1 MKIIQ
6 SKDII
11 GKPTSD
17 LIPNNIIERAD
28 FSEDK
33 VSIVYSHTSGGE
45 ISAHSDETM
54 FASNKIYASS
64 PHADYAGEIVSGTS
78 VGRVAFYNFITPK
91 NTKYYHVVQDM
102 EPYGAIYDASNDS
115 YIGGEFNYYESYADF
130 KSSVLGSLST
140 YFTHELGYFETPKNP
155 YNGALS
161 KINLVGAVRIDEYR
175 EYQLLVGSSADLY
188 SINRES
194 FSNSKGAGKKLF
206 SIESNELFQVDTK
219 IGTNSIGNVIA
230 DEILSKY
237 AKGKQTITLTVVIRD
252 DLYIVGETV
261 IPYGFDGQP
270 MARKADGTAKQF
282 MITSAEFVYRGS
294 YRQNL
299 EMVEII

>member
-1 MKIIQ
+1 M
-6 SKDII
+6 
-11 GKPTSD
+11 
-17 LIPNNIIERAD
+17 
-28 FSEDK
+28 
-33 VSIVYSHTSGGE
+33 E

-102 EPYGAIYDASNDS
+102 EPYGAIYDASN
-115 YIGGEFNYYESYADF
+115 ESYADF
-130 KSSVLGSLST
+130 KSSVLGSLSN

-161 KINLVGAVRIDEYR
+161 KINLVGAIRIDKYR

-188 SINRES
+188 SINREN

-219 IGTNSIGNVIA
+219 IGATSIGNVIA

-237 AKGKQTITLTVVIRD
+237 SKGKQTITLTVVIRD
-252 DLYIVGETV
+252 NLYIVGDTV